1 MPKPNKNSADYFS
14 HDCDMRNDIKIRALR
29 RKYGNTGY
37 AVWCFML
44 ETLTGSDNF
53 ITDYSPVSKE
63 LMAADFDIQV
73 SELEA
78 IISYCIQ
85 LNLLQMTD
93 DNKVFSR
100 AHQRRFEDMI
110 VKRER
115 RREINRLNGS
125 KGGNP
130 NFQKGK
136 PNPYYTGSEDN
147 QSVMPDN
154 QNISEDNSKL
164 EENIREEKRTEQNI
178 REKKIE
184 SIDYPYQD
192 IMRLWNEIC
201 GGVLPKLKALND
213 SRRSKIRVRL
223 NEAKC
228 KTPDDMKAWAKEL
241 FTACIRS
248 RFLCGENNHQ
258 WTASFDW
265 LFTNPTNWV
274 KVFEGN
280 YDNER
285 GVNKSRTGVQN
296 KLGVGEYITS
306 DGRRTYGS
314 GIANIPLSAAPRPS
328 EKYQWSAESQ
338 TWIMI

>member
-37 AVWCFML
+37 AVWCYML
-44 ETLTGSDNF
+44 ETLTGSENF
-53 ITDYSPVSKE
+53 FAPYNAVSKE

-78 IISYCIQ
+78 IIEYCQQ

-93 DNKVFSR
+93 DGQIFSQ
-100 AHQRRFEDMI
+100 AHQRRFEDMLI
-110 VKRER
+110 KREK
-115 RREINRLNGS
+115 RREAGRL
-125 KGGNP
+125 GGIKSGLSRN
-130 NFQKGK
+130 N
-136 PNPYYTGSEDN
+136 
-147 QSVMPDN
+147 
-154 QNISEDNSKL
+154 NSKNEAML
-164 EENIREEKRTEQNI
+164 DIDDEEPKQIKAEENIREENRTE
-178 REKKIE
+178 EKRKEQKIE
-184 SIDYPYQD
+184 MEYPYQD

-201 GGVLPKLKALND
+201 GVVLPKLKALND

-228 KTPDDMKAWAKEL
+228 KTPDEMTQWAKEL
-241 FTACIRS
+241 FTTCAGS

-258 WTASFDW
+258 WTATFDW
-265 LFTNPTNWV
+265 LFSNPTNWV
-274 KVFEGN
+274 KVMEGN
-280 YDNER
+280 YSNDR
-285 GVNKSRTGVQN
+285 GANKSRTGVQSQ
-296 KLGVGEYITS
+296 LGVGEYLTS

-314 GIANIPLSAAPRPS
+314 GKANIPLSAPPRPS
-328 EKYQWSAESQ
+328 EKYQWSAESN

>member
-78 IISYCIQ
+78 IISYCVQ

-100 AHQRRFEDMI
+100 AHQRRFEDMLI
-110 VKRER
+110 
-115 RREINRLNGS
+115 RREKRREAGRLGGIKSGISRNNKSINEVML
-125 KGGNP
+125 
-130 NFQKGK
+130 
-136 PNPYYTGSEDN
+136 DN
-147 QSVMPDN
+147 DDEETK
-154 QNISEDNSKL
+154 QNKA
-164 EENIREEKRTEQNI
+164 EENIREEKRAEENR
-178 REKKIE
+178 REYKRE

>member
-37 AVWCFML
+37 AVWCYML
-44 ETLTGSDNF
+44 ETLTGSENF
-53 ITDYSPVSKE
+53 FAPYNAVSKE

-78 IISYCIQ
+78 IIEYCMQ
-85 LNLLQMTD
+85 LNLLQMNED
-93 DNKVFSR
+93 GQIYSR
-100 AHQRRFEDMI
+100 AHQRRFEDMLI
-110 VKRER
+110 KREK
-115 RREINRLNGS
+115 RREAGRLGGIKSGLSRNNKS
-125 KGGNP
+125 KNEAMLDIDDEEP
-130 NFQKGK
+130 KQIKA
-136 PNPYYTGSEDN
+136 
-147 QSVMPDN
+147 
-154 QNISEDNSKL
+154 
-164 EENIREEKRTEQNI
+164 EENIREENRTEEK
-178 REKKIE
+178 RKEKKIE
-184 SIDYPYQD
+184 IEYPYQD

-201 GGVLPKLKALND
+201 GVVLPKLKALND

-228 KTPDDMKAWAKEL
+228 KTPDEMTQWAKEL
-241 FTACIRS
+241 FTTCAGS

-265 LFTNPTNWV
+265 LFSNSTNWV
-274 KVFEGN
+274 KVMEGN
-280 YDNER
+280 YSNDR
-285 GVNKSRTGVQN
+285 GANKSRTGVQN
-296 KLGVGEYITS
+296 QLGVGEYLTS

-314 GIANIPLSAAPRPS
+314 GKANIPLSAPPRPS
-328 EKYQWSAESQ
+328 EKYQWSAESN

>member
-37 AVWCFML
+37 AVWCYML
-44 ETLTGSDNF
+44 ETLTGSENF
-53 ITDYSPVSKE
+53 FAPYNAVSKE

-78 IISYCIQ
+78 IIEYCMQ
-85 LNLLQMTD
+85 LNLLQMNED
-93 DNKVFSR
+93 GQIYSR
-100 AHQRRFEDMI
+100 AHQRRFEDMLI
-110 VKRER
+110 KREK
-115 RREINRLNGS
+115 RREAGRLGGIKSGLSRNNKS
-125 KGGNP
+125 KNEAMLDIDDEEP
-130 NFQKGK
+130 KQIKA
-136 PNPYYTGSEDN
+136 
-147 QSVMPDN
+147 
-154 QNISEDNSKL
+154 
-164 EENIREEKRTEQNI
+164 EENIREDKRTEEK
-178 REKKIE
+178 RKEKKIE
-184 SIDYPYQD
+184 IEYPYQD

-201 GGVLPKLKALND
+201 GVVLPKLKALND

-228 KTPDDMKAWAKEL
+228 KTPDEMTQWAKEL
-241 FTACIRS
+241 FTTCAGS

-265 LFTNPTNWV
+265 LFSNSTNWV
-274 KVFEGN
+274 KVMEGN
-280 YDNER
+280 YSNDR
-285 GVNKSRTGVQN
+285 GANKSRTGVQN
-296 KLGVGEYITS
+296 QLGVGEYLTS

-314 GIANIPLSAAPRPS
+314 GKANIPLSAPPRPS
-328 EKYQWSAESQ
+328 EKYQWSAESN

>member
-37 AVWCFML
+37 AVWCYML
-44 ETLTGSDNF
+44 ETLTGSENF
-53 ITDYSPVSKE
+53 FAPYNAVSKE

-78 IISYCIQ
+78 IIEYCMQ
-85 LNLLQMTD
+85 LNLLQMNED
-93 DNKVFSR
+93 GQIYSR
-100 AHQRRFEDMI
+100 AHQRRFEDMLI
-110 VKRER
+110 KREK
-115 RREINRLNGS
+115 RREAGRLGGIKSGLSRNNKS
-125 KGGNP
+125 KNEAMLDIDDEEP
-130 NFQKGK
+130 KQIKA
-136 PNPYYTGSEDN
+136 
-147 QSVMPDN
+147 
-154 QNISEDNSKL
+154 
-164 EENIREEKRTEQNI
+164 EENIREEKRTEEK
-178 REKKIE
+178 RKEKKIE
-184 SIDYPYQD
+184 IEYPYQD

-201 GGVLPKLKALND
+201 GVVLPKLKALND

-228 KTPDDMKAWAKEL
+228 KTPDEMTQWAKEL
-241 FTACIRS
+241 FTTCAGS

-265 LFTNPTNWV
+265 LFSNSTNWV
-274 KVFEGN
+274 KVMEGN
-280 YDNER
+280 YSNDR
-285 GVNKSRTGVQN
+285 GANKSRTGVQN
-296 KLGVGEYITS
+296 QLGVGEYLTS

-314 GIANIPLSAAPRPS
+314 GKANIPLSAPPRPS
-328 EKYQWSAESQ
+328 EKYQWSAESN

>member
-29 RKYGNTGY
+29 RKFGNTGY
-37 AVWCFML
+37 AVWCYML
-44 ETLTGSDNF
+44 ETLTGSENF
-53 ITDYSPVSKE
+53 FAPYNTVSKE

-78 IISYCIQ
+78 IIEYCMQ
-85 LNLLQMTD
+85 LNLLQMNED
-93 DNKVFSR
+93 GQIYSR
-100 AHQRRFEDMI
+100 AHQRRFEDML

-115 RREINRLNGS
+115 RREINRQNGA

-154 QNISEDNSKL
+154 QKISEDNSKL
-164 EENIREEKRTEQNI
+164 EENIREENRTEEK
-178 REKKIE
+178 RKEKKIE
-184 SIDYPYQD
+184 IEYPYQD

-201 GGVLPKLKALND
+201 GVVLPKLKALND

-228 KTPDDMKAWAKEL
+228 KTPDEMTQWAKEL
-241 FTACIRS
+241 FTTCAGS

-258 WTASFDW
+258 WTATFDW
-265 LFTNPTNWV
+265 LFSNPTNWV
-274 KVFEGN
+274 KVMEGN
-280 YDNER
+280 YSNDR
-285 GVNKSRTGVQN
+285 GANKSRTGVQN
-296 KLGVGEYITS
+296 QLGVGEYLTS

-314 GIANIPLSAAPRPS
+314 GKANIPLSAPPRPS
-328 EKYQWSAESQ
+328 EKYQWSAESN

>member
-37 AVWCFML
+37 AVWCYML
-44 ETLTGSDNF
+44 ETLTGSENF
-53 ITDYSPVSKE
+53 FAPYNAVSKE

-78 IISYCIQ
+78 IIEYCMQ
-85 LNLLQMTD
+85 LNLLQMNED
-93 DNKVFSR
+93 GQIYSR
-100 AHQRRFEDMI
+100 AHQRRFEDMLI
-110 VKRER
+110 KREK
-115 RREINRLNGS
+115 RREAGRLGGIKSGLSRNNKS
-125 KGGNP
+125 KNEAMLDIDDEEP
-130 NFQKGK
+130 KQIKA
-136 PNPYYTGSEDN
+136 
-147 QSVMPDN
+147 
-154 QNISEDNSKL
+154 
-164 EENIREEKRTEQNI
+164 EENKREEKRTE
-178 REKKIE
+178 EKRKEQKIE
-184 SIDYPYQD
+184 IEYPYQD

-201 GGVLPKLKALND
+201 GVVLPKLKALND

-228 KTPDDMKAWAKEL
+228 KTPDEMTQWAKEL
-241 FTACIRS
+241 FTTCAGS

-265 LFTNPTNWV
+265 LFSNSTNWV
-274 KVFEGN
+274 KVMEGN
-280 YDNER
+280 YSNDR
-285 GVNKSRTGVQN
+285 GANKSRTGVQN
-296 KLGVGEYITS
+296 QLGVGEYLTS

-314 GIANIPLSAAPRPS
+314 GKANIPLSAPPRPS
-328 EKYQWSAESQ
+328 EKYQWSAESN